1 MAIGVGASGV
11 MGISLEASSG
21 TYLAPVKYVP
31 FNSESLMYQQDTNF
45 RRAIRNS
52 PDINFAVP
60 GNAHVEG
67 DIEMDATD
75 DVVPWFMYA
84 SRMSVVKTGAGPNY
98 VYTGTPNANA
108 TPAKTMS
115 ITIVRNGVVFG
126 YVGCVVGSF
135 TFGIDDGTMTYNVS
149 IVGNDEAVQSAPTP
163 TWPTT
168 TPFGMGQYS
177 IEIPTATPV
186 TDTDTFEFQ
195 VEDNAEPNYRLKTPS
210 RGAQFIAFGE
220 REVTL
225 SVDRDFQDRTDYDAF
240 KAMTSQTITLTATKG
255 LNNLITIL
263 AQVSLKDTY
272 EVSLDS
278 QGDVVRASI
287 EYKCLVGAA
296 TPTYTLVAKSQETHA
311 QLV

>member
-1 MAIGVGASGV
+1 MAVGVGAAGV
-11 MGISLEASSG
+11 LGVALETTSG
-21 TYLAPVKYVP
+21 TYVAPAKFVP
-31 FNSESLMYQQDTNF
+31 FNSESLNYITETNF

-52 PDINFAVP
+52 PDVNYAVP
-60 GNAHVEG
+60 GNTRVEG

-115 ITIVRNGVVFG
+115 ITIVRNGIVFG

-135 TFGIDDGTMTYNVS
+135 TFGLDDGTMTYNVS
-149 IVGNDEAVQSAPTP
+149 ITGLDEAVASAPTA

-177 IEIPTATPV
+177 IEIPTTTPV
-186 TDTDTFEFQ
+186 TDTDTFEFT
-195 VEDNAEPNYRLKTPS
+195 VEDNAEAQYRLKSTG
-210 RGAQFIAFGE
+210 RGAQFVKFGE

-225 SVDRDFQDRTDYDAF
+225 SVERDFQDRTDYDAF
-240 KAMTSQTITLTATKG
+240 KALTSQSITITASKG
-255 LNNLITIL
+255 TNNNISIL
-263 AQVSLKDTY
+263 APVALKDTY
-272 EVSLDS
+272 ETNLDS
-278 QGDVVRASI
+278 QGDLVRASI
-287 EYKCLVGAA
+287 EYQCLIGAA
-296 TPTYTLVAKSQETHA
+296 TPAYTLTVKSQETHA
-311 QLV
+311 MLT